1 MATNSQKSMPNE
13 PSLAEKIRHWRRS
26 LGITQERLEQVAN
39 LGHNSIS
46 RIEKSEVSPRLETV
60 EKIAYAMGITLEEL
74 HFGKP
79 RLETPNSLSAAKSD
93 LEQRISKLEEP
104 MQSKARE
111 LISGML
117 DLLEGQR

>member
-26 LGITQERLEQVAN
+26 LGMTQERLEQVAN

-60 EKIAYAMGITLEEL
+60 EKIANAMGISLEEL

-79 RLETPNSLSAAKSD
+79 RLETRNSLSAAKSD